1 VDRVQFFF
9 ATLVVLGGLGFVTMV
24 GWLWLYGG

>member
-9 ATLVVLGGLGFVTMV
+9 IALAVAGAIGFVTMV